1 MAMDEKKMIEKL
13 DESTKDIAVPK
24 KLLPE
29 NIMNTINDS
38 KKGKKVIHFESLRRS
53 GVTKKLAGVVSAAA
67 VLIVVAVAV
76 YQLPAGDKSAE
87 NAMRFMD
94 ATEAAG
100 ESMVI
105 AQTGNVSSY
114 DEVYKEFEKHKTPQ
128 PSWFERIF
136 YGREEKYM
144 LTEDA
149 VYNGALEMETQAAGT
164 VAENMSLWNEAGES
178 ADAAAGAGYSKT
190 NVQTV
195 GIDEADIIKTDGQYI
210 YYASS
215 NLHTVTIYRVNG
227 EETEAVKNLYVEE
240 VGGLSEIYVD
250 GDMLLAVG
258 DSYRNEKYQI
268 VLAKYDITD
277 RKNPKLV
284 GTFSQEGNRIETRK
298 TGDIVYVVTEV
309 RRNADNIKKNVP
321 ETFIPSVCDKLL
333 EPIDIFIP
341 DETQGTTYTVISS
354 VDIKGDLKQIDS
366 AAVLGF
372 NGTFY
377 MGNESMYLY
386 RTRYATS
393 ESGEFAYSSGE
404 RFTEI
409 RRIDY
414 VKENGLIGAITEGK
428 VPGVVK
434 DTFAINEYQG
444 YLRIMTTSYP
454 GYSNNESVNNVFVL
468 NQELDIVGSIEGLAK
483 GERIYSARYMGD
495 TAYFVTYRETDP
507 LYSVDLSN
515 PESPKIMGA
524 LKIPGFSEYLHAYG
538 DNLLL
543 GIGIEQIPDK
553 DGWNTDYIKLS
564 MFDTTNPYDVTEK
577 NKMILNDANDSM
589 ALYEY
594 KAVMIDPQKNL
605 FGFVTESYGN
615 RTNGTLNKDCYRVFT
630 YTDSGFVELVT
641 HEVEKGDVYGTRS
654 VYIGDYVYIVNENG
668 VTVYSIAER

>member
-1 MAMDEKKMIEKL
+1 M
-13 DESTKDIAVPK
+13 
-24 KLLPE
+24 
-29 NIMNTINDS
+29 
-38 KKGKKVIHFESLRRS
+38 
-53 GVTKKLAGVVSAAA
+53 
-67 VLIVVAVAV
+67 
-76 YQLPAGDKSAE
+76 
-87 NAMRFMD
+87 
-94 ATEAAG
+94 
-100 ESMVI
+100 
-105 AQTGNVSSY
+105 
-114 DEVYKEFEKHKTPQ
+114 
-128 PSWFERIF
+128 
-136 YGREEKYM
+136 
-144 LTEDA
+144 
-149 VYNGALEMETQAAGT
+149 
-164 VAENMSLWNEAGES
+164 
-178 ADAAAGAGYSKT
+178 
-190 NVQTV
+190 
-195 GIDEADIIKTDGQYI
+195 
-210 YYASS
+210 
-215 NLHTVTIYRVNG
+215 
-227 EETEAVKNLYVEE
+227 
-240 VGGLSEIYVD
+240 
-250 GDMLLAVG
+250 
-258 DSYRNEKYQI
+258 
-268 VLAKYDITD
+268 
-277 RKNPKLV
+277 
-284 GTFSQEGNRIETRK
+284 
-298 TGDIVYVVTEV
+298 
-309 RRNADNIKKNVP
+309 
-321 ETFIPSVCDKLL
+321 
-333 EPIDIFIP
+333 
-341 DETQGTTYTVISS
+341 
-354 VDIKGDLKQIDS
+354 
-366 AAVLGF
+366 
-372 NGTFY
+372 
-377 MGNESMYLY
+377 
-386 RTRYATS
+386 
-393 ESGEFAYSSGE
+393 
-404 RFTEI
+404 
-409 RRIDY
+409 
-414 VKENGLIGAITEGK
+414 KENGLIGAITEGK

-615 RTNGTLNKDCYRVFT
+615 RTNGTSNKDCYRIFT